1 MGKNTEENE
10 NGGEYLVKWVKW
22 QHYNDIMGKA
32 SENTDNEMRTVAD
45 SICDTR

>member
-10 NGGEYLVKWVKW
+10 NGGGDLGQWLKW

-32 SENTDNEMRTVAD
+32 SENTENEMRTVAD

>member
-10 NGGEYLVKWVKW
+10 NGGGYLGQWVKY
-22 QHYNDIMGKA
+22 QYYNDMMGKA
-32 SENTDNEMRTVAD
+32 SENTENEMRIVAD